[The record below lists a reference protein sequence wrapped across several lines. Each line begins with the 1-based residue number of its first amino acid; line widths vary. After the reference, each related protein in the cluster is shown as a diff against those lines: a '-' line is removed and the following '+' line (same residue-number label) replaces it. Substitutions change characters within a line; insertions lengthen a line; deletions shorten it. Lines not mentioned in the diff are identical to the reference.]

1 MRYNPTMRYV
11 RQAGSDPAFL
21 LKALGEAAGE
31 LHRAYAPVSYREW
44 HRMGEGDDEGW
55 CLLAIPWHVREVE
68 RGVFGQIET
77 ILSRREPDI
86 RHVDFDDIPFKE
98 DYWEEDAEELLEEFH
113 YLRRH
118 TVYSLYDLSDRDW
131 ERTGIHPYRG
141 PLSVLQIVREVYQHD
156 LEHLWQTR
164 RMIDQFAGA
173 VR

>member
-1 MRYNPTMRYV
+1 MRYV

-31 LHRAYAPVSYREW
+31 LHRAFAAVSYREW

-68 RGVFGQIET
+68 KGVYKQIET
-77 ILSRREPDI
+77 ILSRRDPEI

-118 TVYSLYDLSDRDW
+118 TVYSLYDLSERDW
-131 ERTGIHPYRG
+131 ERSGIHPYRDR
-141 PLSVLQIVREVYQHD
+141 LSVLQIVREMYQHD

-164 RMIDQFAGA
+164 RMIEQFAGA